1 MAQIEIR
8 PAQAEDRETVFAFC
22 EHTWEWGDYI
32 ERVWDEWLNDPQGQL
47 VVATDDGRP
56 VGIAHLRM
64 LNATDAWLEGLRVNP
79 EYRGHGVGTA
89 LNLAL
94 QEEAM
99 RRGATTVRLVTESD
113 NTASLHIMPHVHMR
127 QIGGFAP
134 FKATP
139 LRTQPTHNDSSE
151 RTQLATI
158 DDLDDIIDYL
168 NASNVFPAIG
178 GLYYVGF
185 TAYVISDTLL
195 EAHIAAQ
202 HVYLLR
208 RWDRLDGLAIVEPR
222 QEHDGLRLSI
232 GYIDGMT
239 IEAISLIAY
248 DLRRRAV
255 ESGAGIIYVY
265 SPDLVLI
272 RDGLAGIEYE
282 WDGHVFY
289 TFERGL
295 V

>member
-1 MAQIEIR
+1 MAQMEIR
-8 PAQAEDRETVFAFC
+8 PAQAVDREAVFAFC
-22 EHTWEWGDYI
+22 KQTWDWGDYI

-47 VVATDDGRP
+47 IVAVDDGRP
-56 VGIAHLRM
+56 VGLAHLRM
-64 LNATDAWLEGLRVNP
+64 LTATDAWLEGLRVDP

-99 RRGATTVRLVTESD
+99 RRGATAVRLVTEAD
-113 NTASLHIMPHVHMR
+113 NTASLHIMPRVHMR
-127 QIGGFAP
+127 QVGGFAP

-139 LRTQPTHNDSSE
+139 LHTQPTRNDGSE
-151 RTQLATI
+151 RTQLATV

-168 NASNVFPAIG
+168 NASNVFPSVG
-178 GLYYVGF
+178 GLYYVDF
-185 TAYVISDTLL
+185 TACVISDTLL
-195 EAHIAAQ
+195 EAHITAQ
-202 HVYLLR
+202 HVHLLR
-208 RWDRLDGLAIVEPR
+208 RWDRLDGLAIVEAR
-222 QEHDGLRLSI
+222 QDWRGSYLSV

-248 DLRRRAV
+248 DLRRRAA
-255 ESGAGIIYVY
+255 ESGAGIISVY
-265 SPDLVLI
+265 SPNLVLV